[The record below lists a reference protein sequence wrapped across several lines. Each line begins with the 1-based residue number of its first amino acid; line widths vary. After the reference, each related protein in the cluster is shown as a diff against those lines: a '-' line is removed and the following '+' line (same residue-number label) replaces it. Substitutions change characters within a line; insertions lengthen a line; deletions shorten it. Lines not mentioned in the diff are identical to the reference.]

1 MGPLRDPWY
10 LRRRVITHPNAT
22 ATSGIVAM
30 LRTMYVVI
38 VGAGEVGLHIAG
50 FLAQEGQ
57 KVALIERDH
66 DRLGEVG
73 EKVDALTVIGNGAS
87 KRVLSE
93 ANVKQADIL
102 IAVTDSDEVNMIAC
116 MAAKRVGVPLTMA
129 RIRNADYL
137 DSTDAVSSEF
147 TGIDYVI
154 QPEAAVAE
162 EIGRLADF
170 PGALEV
176 EVFAGG
182 HALMVEV
189 KIAEG
194 SRVAGKAIADMN
206 LPREVLVTGVLTND
220 TMVIPRGGTVLES
233 GERVFLAGQPAAVR
247 EAAGILSLKTK
258 MPKNCILLGCGDMG
272 LPVAQGARG
281 AWHPPHSLREGS

>member
-1 MGPLRDPWY
+1 
-10 LRRRVITHPNAT
+10 
-22 ATSGIVAM
+22 
-30 LRTMYVVI
+30 MYVVI

-50 FLAQEGQ
+50 FLSSGGPEGR
-57 KVALIERDH
+57 AHRPRRRSPRRGRTRSI
-66 DRLGEVG
+66 
-73 EKVDALTVIGNGAS
+73 DALTVVGNGAS

-170 PGALEV
+170 AGALEV
-176 EVFAGG
+176 EFFAGG
-182 HALMVEV
+182 QAMMVEV
-189 KIAEG
+189 KIAAG
-194 SRVAGKAIADMN
+194 SRCAGRAIA
-206 LPREVLVTGVLTND
+206 RHG
-220 TMVIPRGGTVLES
+220 S
-233 GERVFLAGQPAAVR
+233 APA
-247 EAAGILSLKTK
+247 
-258 MPKNCILLGCGDMG
+258 
-272 LPVAQGARG
+272 GARHRRPQG
-281 AWHPPHSLREGS
+281 TNHGHPPGRHRSRRRRAGVPRRPAGGGQKTRRVCCRCRPRRRGTASYWGAATWGFPSPGSLNRAAYV